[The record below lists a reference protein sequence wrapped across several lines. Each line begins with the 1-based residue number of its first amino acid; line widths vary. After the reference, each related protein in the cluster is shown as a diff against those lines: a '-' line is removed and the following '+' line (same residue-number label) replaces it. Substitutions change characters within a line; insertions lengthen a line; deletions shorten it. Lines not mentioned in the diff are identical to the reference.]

1 METEIKMSREPDPN
15 VPWAIYDD
23 DGDLVHV
30 GLHTTHMAAW
40 MAFMGE
46 GTPYPDIIA
55 KQAQGFS
62 CKRVRITPIEV
73 VVGLRRQTEGSNG

>member
-1 METEIKMSREPDPN
+1 MSQHPDPS
-15 VPWAIYDD
+15 VPWAVYDD
-23 DGDLVHV
+23 QDAIVYIGM
-30 GLHTTHMAAW
+30 HTTHMSAW

-62 CKRVRITPIEV
+62 CKRVRVIPIEV
-73 VVGLRRQTEGSNG
+73 VVGLRRQTEG